1 MVSLYV
7 TSFGYLIARKSAD
20 EVYERLNAAKYL
32 RPGTDR
38 QAVLALIERAHQKP
52 LNFGDEYWRVV
63 QTDLLDAKLLSAR
76 GIAATSQYVTR
87 SGRKVGSRRR
97 FRKRGELHA
106 PPA

>member
-20 EVYERLNAAKYL
+20 EVYECLNAAKYF

-38 QAVLALIERAHQKP
+38 QSVLALIERAHQKP

-63 QTDLLDAKLLSAR
+63 QNDLLDAKLLSAK

-87 SGRKVGSRRR
+87 RGEKVGSWWQ
-97 FRKRGELHA
+97 FWKRGD
-106 PPA
+106 